1 MHIPMALCKG
11 TTLGVLRWTARLV
24 DPPRPIMKRSL
35 DGPAI
40 SILRCDRTQAFGHPR
55 RHIQELVPGNSLE
68 QTFSLAPSELRL
80 KRTGQRIIVN
90 QHVDPCRGGHS
101 ALHTHAASGNVENL
115 PKVAAQQLLRQ
126 TTVTPAAGIGPTRV
140 VRHSSLGIKS
150 HRNGIE
156 SLQGTP

>member
-1 MHIPMALCKG
+1 MSPTSYQAALPRSWLKPVYAESPGLSNAHPDGPLQG
-11 TTLGVLRWTARLV
+11 TTLGVLRLTARLV

-68 QTFSLAPSELRL
+68 QTFSLAPCELRL

-101 ALHTHAASGNVENL
+101 
-115 PKVAAQQLLRQ
+115 
-126 TTVTPAAGIGPTRV
+126 
-140 VRHSSLGIKS
+140 
-150 HRNGIE
+150 
-156 SLQGTP
+156 